1 MALSETR
8 KLMEDSRSIIEGN
21 GDDLSVPLL
30 LNTFISLVSS
40 IDKRL
45 QVVEKGIENFGEFK
59 NIITSLTSR
68 VITNKQGLKT
78 CQTKVTEL
86 ETNVQGIGN
95 LFDDVKARCDRNKI
109 VTEENSKEL
118 EQAKACINKLFKNL
132 SELSDQRQECNC
144 QTGLENM
151 KEKVLDLQCR
161 SMKNNLVFTGLY
173 NVRDENTEKLLRCF
187 LNNEL
192 GIDYKI
198 EFGNVHRF
206 GRYQGGGRPIVA
218 RFLYHCD
225 LQYVLDN
232 AYRLRNTRYGIKQQ
246 FPKEIE
252 DRRRKLYPIM
262 KEAKRNRKIATLVRD
277 RLFIDNELYQ
287 IPDDAEIA
295 DIPYQDGSLPTRQG
309 GSSSLRQS
317 DATPQRLSYAS
328 PQRQSDA
335 TPPRIERPK
344 STPSSDSNPK
354 KRSRTGSTP
363 KAHY

>member
-68 VITNKQGLKT
+68 VITNEQALKT

-144 QTGLENM
+144 QTELENM

-173 NVRDENTEKLLRCF
+173 NVRDENTEELL
-187 LNNEL
+187 
-192 GIDYKI
+192 
-198 EFGNVHRF
+198 RF
-206 GRYQGGGRPIVA
+206 GRYQGGRRPIVT

-309 GSSSLRQS
+309 GSSSLRQC